1 VVTELPLIHLGV
13 LQLQLVKMLAA
24 LFGMQAVAV
33 ALMKATQLS
42 AWVVMVA
49 ADKAQLH
56 QAQRLLEQLIQA
68 VVAVVLQG
76 LTVKRAAQELSS

>member
-42 AWVVMVA
+42 A
-49 ADKAQLH
+49 
-56 QAQRLLEQLIQA
+56 
-68 VVAVVLQG
+68 
-76 LTVKRAAQELSS
+76 